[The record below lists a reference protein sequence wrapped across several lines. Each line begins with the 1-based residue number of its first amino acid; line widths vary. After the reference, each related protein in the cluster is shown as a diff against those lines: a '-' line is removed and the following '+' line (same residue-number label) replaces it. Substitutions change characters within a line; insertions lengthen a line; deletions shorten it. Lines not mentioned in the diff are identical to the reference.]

1 MNTFHYFF
9 MYIYTRKRTF
19 EQAEAVMFA
28 DKKTSYFYNHRKR
41 CSLAIWCEVQKIKD
55 K

>member
-1 MNTFHYFF
+1 MNTFQYFF

-28 DKKTSYFYNHRKR
+28 DKKLPIF
-41 CSLAIWCEVQKIKD
+41 IIIEKD
-55 K
+55 AH